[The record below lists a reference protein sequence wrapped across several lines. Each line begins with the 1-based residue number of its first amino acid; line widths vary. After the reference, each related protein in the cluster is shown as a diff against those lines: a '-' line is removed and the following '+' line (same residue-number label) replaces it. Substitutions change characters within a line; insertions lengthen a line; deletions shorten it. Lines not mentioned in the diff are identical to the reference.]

1 MLHCWETDPKDRPTF
16 SDIVRLLSVAL
27 EGLVGYMDIGAFGE
41 KDEPKPLDPETSEQP
56 KSDES
61 SVKDYS
67 EGTVRESQDDPVP
80 ATCKETKL

>member
-1 MLHCWETDPKDRPTF
+1 MLHCWETDPKNRPTF

-41 KDEPKPLDPETSEQP
+41 KAEPKPVDPETSEQP

-61 SVKDYS
+61 SVKDLS
-67 EGTVRESQDDPVP
+67 ESKVCESQDDR
-80 ATCKETKL
+80 ASCEETKL